1 MAVIGANGKARGGS
15 GDKWDACH
23 LLISLQSSANNLPG
37 LTHTHKAGNEAIQ
50 PVKDTFHTDTRTHT
64 VKRIK
69 HKQLFTAFTCFSKQQ
84 VKAVKA

>member
-1 MAVIGANGKARGGS
+1 MGCLPPSDITAIFRK
-15 GDKWDACH
+15 
-23 LLISLQSSANNLPG
+23 QSAWSD
-37 LTHTHKAGNEAIQ
+37 THTHKAGNEAIQ

>member
-37 LTHTHKAGNEAIQ
+37 LTHTHKTRNEAIQ

>member
-37 LTHTHKAGNEAIQ
+37 LTHTHTKRGTKPSSQ
-50 PVKDTFHTDTRTHT
+50 SRT
-64 VKRIK
+64 
-69 HKQLFTAFTCFSKQQ
+69 LFTQTHAHIQSKELNTNSYSQPSPAFQSSRSRL
-84 VKAVKA
+84 

>member
-23 LLISLQSSANNLPG
+23 LLIS
-37 LTHTHKAGNEAIQ
+37 HTHKAGNEAIQ